1 MYGQRLPRKC
11 SIAMKR
17 VTQESFAAVSAAV
30 TTPRRRATGLAL
42 LAGVLLLAVVAGV
55 AVGAKSLSPAEIW
68 HAISCPNGVPFTCA
82 ADGQADRIVR
92 ELRLPRTVLA
102 LLTGAALGIAG
113 ALIQGYTRNPL
124 ADAGLL
130 GLNAGAA
137 FLAALGIH
145 LFALTQ
151 PSQYIWFAFAGA
163 LAAGVVVFGA
173 AATGGSRATPLTL
186 VLAGAAVTALLQALT
201 NAVILLDPAALD
213 TYRFWVVGT
222 PAGHEPAVAAQVVP
236 FILAG
241 TVLAILAAPGLN
253 AIGLGEDVAR
263 GLGVN
268 IARNRAI
275 GLTAVVLL
283 TGAATAA
290 VGPIAFLGLVV
301 PHLGRMIT
309 GPDHRWLIPYSALLG
324 AIVLL
329 LADVVGRVIAP
340 PGELQAGIVLAAI
353 GAPCFIALV
362 RRRKV
367 AEL

>member
-1 MYGQRLPRKC
+1 
-11 SIAMKR
+11 MKR
-17 VTQESFAAVSAAV
+17 VTQEQSAVVPAV
-30 TTPRRRATGLAL
+30 ATTTRRRMGGLAL
-42 LAGVLLLAVVAGV
+42 LTGVLLIAVVAGL
-55 AVGAKSLSPAEIW
+55 AIGAKALSPAAVW
-68 HAISCPNGVPFTCA
+68 DAMTCPGGLPFTCPTHDTA
-82 ADGQADRIVR
+82 GQIVR
-92 ELRLPRTVLA
+92 ELRLPRTILA

-137 FLAALGIH
+137 FLAALGVH

-151 PSQYIWFAFAGA
+151 PSQYIWPAFAGA
-163 LAAGVVVFGA
+163 LIAGVVVFA
-173 AATGGSRATPLTL
+173 VSATGSGRSTPLTL
-186 VLAGAAVTALLQALT
+186 VLAGTAVTALLQALT
-201 NAVILLDPAALD
+201 NAVLLLDPGALD
-213 TYRFWVVGT
+213 AYRFWVVGT
-222 PAGHEPAVAAQVVP
+222 PAGHDPSVAAHIAP

-241 TVLAILAAPGLN
+241 VVLAILAAPGLN

-275 GLTAVVLL
+275 GLIAVVLL

-290 VGPIAFLGLVV
+290 VGPISFLGLVV
-301 PHLGRMIT
+301 PHLVRMIT

-329 LADVVGRVIAP
+329 LADVLGRVVAP
-340 PGELQAGIVLAAI
+340 PGELQAGIVLAVL

-367 AEL
+367 AQL